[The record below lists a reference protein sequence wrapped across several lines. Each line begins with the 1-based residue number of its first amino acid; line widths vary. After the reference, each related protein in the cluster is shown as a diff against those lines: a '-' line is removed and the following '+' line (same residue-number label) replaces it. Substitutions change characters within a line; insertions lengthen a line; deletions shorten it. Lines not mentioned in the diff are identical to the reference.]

1 LVVGVA
7 TRQDGLSF
15 ESEGA
20 RMVAKKK
27 TKSAKAKAAAK
38 TKSKAK
44 TRAGGTKRTK
54 SPARKAKSKAAT
66 KSKRSAKSKAAAKTG
81 SKRVAKTRS
90 RAPAK
95 SKSKTAAKTRSK
107 APAKSK
113 SRTPAK
119 SKPKAPAKTKPKA
132 PAKST
137 PTTPATTPP
146 PPAVAVPRP
155 ATPAASNPQPSAP
168 SGFQVEGTNA
178 KALFTLKLHRGEGM
192 TLVAMNWKNGQPT
205 PDFVGFAIEYQEPGG
220 SQFFALNNRLGF
232 LDATGN
238 VNPAALSTLQAPIQK
253 FRWVHFSRDPEL
265 IGDFIYRV
273 TPMFMDAQ
281 DKLSPGEPQQ
291 VAIQLARET
300 YPGIANVTFTRG
312 FVSSQAFVD
321 HYVKDG
327 PINTLVAPL
336 AAKGL
341 DFTSTHPDS
350 VAALAWM
357 GFEARAA
364 ILETLDQAIADKAE
378 VRVVAYDF
386 NLPDIVDR
394 LEKLGGS
401 LKIIIDDSK
410 GHGGKG
416 TAETEAEGRL
426 VASAGRDNVRRQHMG
441 SLQHNK
447 TIAVK
452 GPTVKKVVCG
462 STNLSWRGF
471 FVQANNALVLTGET
485 AVDLF
490 FTAFDNYFAIE
501 DNGVAE
507 FNTKPSAGWND
518 LGLAGIDAKVAF
530 SPHSATNGK
539 LGEIA
544 ADLKSTTSSL
554 LYSLAFLYESPGVVL
569 NAIKAVTADDNIFV
583 YGISDKKVGGIDVQD
598 PSGNVAP
605 VFAAELGANVPE
617 PFKSEPTGGGGT
629 RMHHKFTVID
639 FDKPTARVY
648 LGSYNFSTPA
658 DLKNGE
664 NLVVVRDRRIAVSYM
679 IEALSLFDHYSFRV
693 AMKTASAKGEKLHL
707 LKPPRA
713 PGDKP
718 WWNDD
723 FTVPRRIKDR
733 VLFS

>member
-1 LVVGVA
+1 
-7 TRQDGLSF
+7 
-15 ESEGA
+15 
-20 RMVAKKK
+20 MVARKK
-27 TKSAKAKAAAK
+27 TKSAKAKAA
-38 TKSKAK
+38 TKSK
-44 TRAGGTKRTK
+44 TKE
-54 SPARKAKSKAAT
+54 KAKSGAGTVKP
-66 KSKRSAKSKAAAKTG
+66 AKSPPGKATTKT
-81 SKRVAKTRS
+81 ATRS
-90 RAPAK
+90 RPAAK
-95 SKSKTAAKTRSK
+95 VKAKTATPPR
-107 APAKSK
+107 

-119 SKPKAPAKTKPKA
+119 SSKPPAA
-132 PAKST
+132 
-137 PTTPATTPP
+137 TPP
-146 PPAVAVPRP
+146 KPAVSV
-155 ATPAASNPQPSAP
+155 PQPAPSRPQTTAP
-168 SGFQVEGTNA
+168 SGFEVEGANA

-192 TLVAMNWKNGQPT
+192 TLIAMNWKTGQP
-205 PDFVGFAIEYQEPGG
+205 PLDFVGFAIEYQEPGG
-220 SQFFALNNRLGF
+220 NQFFALNNRLNF
-232 LDATGN
+232 LDAAGN
-238 VNPAALSTLQAPIQK
+238 VNPAVLPTLQSPIQK
-253 FRWVHFSRDPEL
+253 FRWVHFPFNAEL
-265 IGDFIYRV
+265 AGDFKYRV

-281 DKLSPGEPQQ
+281 DKLSTGEPQG

-327 PINTLVAPL
+327 PINTLVAPV

-364 ILETLDQAIADKAE
+364 ILETLDQAIADNAE
-378 VRVVAYDF
+378 VRVIAYDF
-386 NLPDIVDR
+386 NLPEIVDR

-410 GHGGKG
+410 GHGGAG

-426 VASAGRDNVRRQHMG
+426 VASTGRANVLRQHMG

-447 TIAVK
+447 TIAVN
-452 GPTVKKVVCG
+452 GATVKKVVCG

-471 FVQANNALVLTGET
+471 FVQANNAFVLTGQT

-490 FTAFDNYFAIE
+490 FSAFDSYFT
-501 DNGVAE
+501 DPMNSVAG
-507 FNTKPSAGWND
+507 FGAKPSADWSD

-530 SPHSATNGK
+530 SPHSAANAK
-539 LGEIA
+539 LGGVA
-544 ADLKSTTSSL
+544 ADIKTNTTSSL
-554 LYSLAFLYESPGVVL
+554 LYSLAFLYETPGVVL
-569 NAIKAVTADDNIFV
+569 DAIKAVTADKNIFV
-583 YGISDKKVGGIDVQD
+583 YGISDKKVGGLDVQD

-605 VFAAELGANVPE
+605 VFAAELSANVPE

-664 NLVVVRDRRIAVSYM
+664 NLVIVRDRRIAVSYM

-693 AMKTASAKGEKLHL
+693 AEKTAAKKGEKLHL
-707 LKPPRA
+707 LRPPRA
-713 PGDKP
+713 PGEKP
-718 WWNDD
+718 WWDD
-723 FTVPRRIKDR
+723 DYTVAHKIKDR
-733 VLFS
+733 LLFS

>member
-1 LVVGVA
+1 
-7 TRQDGLSF
+7 
-15 ESEGA
+15 
-20 RMVAKKK
+20 MVARKK

-38 TKSKAK
+38 AKSKTKAK
-44 TRAGGTKRTK
+44 SSAGTVRRTK
-54 SPARKAKSKAAT
+54 SPPRKAKSKP
-66 KSKRSAKSKAAAKTG
+66 AAK
-81 SKRVAKTRS
+81 AK
-90 RAPAK
+90 P
-95 SKSKTAAKTRSK
+95 AAKTR
-107 APAKSK
+107 PAAKKKPAGKTKPKSK
-113 SRTPAK
+113 TP
-119 SKPKAPAKTKPKA
+119 PKAKTVAKKPVAKTKP
-132 PAKST
+132 PAA
-137 PTTPATTPP
+137 TPANSVVSVPP
-146 PPAVAVPRP
+146 P

-168 SGFQVEGTNA
+168 SGFQVEGTND

-192 TLVAMNWKNGQPT
+192 TLVAMNWKNGQP
-205 PDFVGFAIEYQEPGG
+205 PQNLVGFAIEYQEPGG
-220 SQFFALNNRLGF
+220 NQFFALKNRLGF

-238 VNPAALSTLQAPIQK
+238 VDQAALSTLQSPIQK
-253 FRWVHFSRDPEL
+253 FRWVHFPPNADLP
-265 IGDFIYRV
+265 GDFKYRI

-350 VAALAWM
+350 AAALAWM

-364 ILETLDQAIADKAE
+364 ILETLDQAIADKAQ
-378 VRVVAYDF
+378 VRVIAYDF
-386 NLPDIVDR
+386 NLPDVVDR

-410 GHGGKG
+410 GHGGAG

-426 VASAGRDNVRRQHMG
+426 VASAGRANVLRQHMG

-447 TIAVK
+447 TIAVN
-452 GPTVKKVVCG
+452 GPTVKKVVFG

-471 FVQANNALVLTGET
+471 YVQANNALVLTGQT
-485 AVDLF
+485 AVDLS
-490 FTAFDNYFAIE
+490 FTAFDNYF
-501 DNGVAE
+501 NGAKNDVAG
-507 FNTKPSAGWND
+507 FGAKPSAGWND
-518 LGLAGIDAKVAF
+518 LGLANIDAKVAF
-530 SPHSATNGK
+530 SPHSAANGK
-539 LGEIA
+539 LGEIST
-544 ADLKSTTSSL
+544 DLKSTTSSL

-569 NAIKAVTADDNIFV
+569 EAIKAVTADKNIFV

-605 VFAAELGANVPE
+605 VFAAELSANVPE
-617 PFKSEPTGGGGT
+617 PFKSEPSGGMGT

-658 DLKNGE
+658 DRENGE
-664 NLVVVRDRRIAVSYM
+664 NLVIVKDRRIAVSYM

-693 AMKTASAKGEKLHL
+693 AEKTATAKGQKLHL
-707 LKPPRA
+707 SKPPRA
-713 PGDKP
+713 AGEKP
-718 WWNDD
+718 WWDD
-723 FTVPRRIKDR
+723 DYTVAHKIKDR